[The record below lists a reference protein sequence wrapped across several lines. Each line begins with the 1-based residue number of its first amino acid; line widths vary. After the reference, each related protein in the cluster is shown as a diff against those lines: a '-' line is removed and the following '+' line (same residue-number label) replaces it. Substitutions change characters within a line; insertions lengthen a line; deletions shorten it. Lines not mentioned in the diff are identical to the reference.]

1 MTNVLGFQT
10 IKICDPHGQ
19 NDVIVVIIDGNFLV
33 GFSYKFNW
41 IKLQE
46 GLGNFGYIFRAT
58 NELTEYKIN
67 WNIDDVW
74 NLDSNCIGKLS
85 LCVFSE
91 DFSPIITEL
100 LDIED
105 NNTQKKIKFSIP
117 EQVIYN
123 FETEEYIKVGYLIT
137 IVTMNQEDDKF
148 IFEPELK
155 LSNITMGYKAVGN
168 FFEDLNKKT
177 EDYVSLDEIINSKTF
192 GDVRFTILN
201 NKIFTRVKNNNQD
214 ICIELD
220 NSTGNI
226 NDDNISQLKKVMD
239 SYNQI
244 KIISD
249 EYVKNN
255 YFNDYKIQDF
265 FIELFLKYNKNNLS
279 EISDK
284 LDKFNELSIEEKINF
299 IPFLK
304 LIINYLA
311 EEKYCI
317 KLGFYS
323 GNDRHCSSLWL
334 HFDDNFSFKS
344 FSIEEIGKDSKK

>member
-10 IKICDPHGQ
+10 INICNPHGQ
-19 NDVIVVIIDGNFLV
+19 SDMIVVKINGIFLV

-41 IKLQE
+41 VKLQE
-46 GLGNFGYIFRAT
+46 GPGNFGYTFRAN

-67 WNIDDVW
+67 WSIDDAW
-74 NLDSNCIGKLS
+74 KLDNNCIGKLS

-105 NNTQKKIKFSIP
+105 NNTQKKMKFNIP

-123 FETEEYIKVGYLIT
+123 FETDEYIKVDYLTT

-155 LSNITMGYKAVGN
+155 LSNVTMGYKAVGN

-177 EDYVSLDEIINSKTF
+177 EDYVSWNEMVNSKIF
-192 GDVRFTILN
+192 GDVKFKIFN
-201 NKIFTRVKNNNQD
+201 NQIFTRVKNDNQD
-214 ICIELD
+214 IFIELD

-226 NDDNISQLKKVMD
+226 NDDNISRLKKVMD
-239 SYNQI
+239 SYNQLRS
-244 KIISD
+244 ISD
-249 EYVKNN
+249 EYIKDN
-255 YFNDYKIQDF
+255 YSNDYRIQDF
-265 FIELFLKYNKNNLS
+265 FIELFLKHNKNNLS
-279 EISDK
+279 KTSDE
-284 LDKFNELSIEEKINF
+284 LDKFNKLSIKEKINLISF
-299 IPFLK
+299 SK

-311 EEKYCI
+311 EEQYFI

-323 GNDRHCSSLWL
+323 GNGNNVSSLWL

-344 FSIEEIGKDSKK
+344 FSIEEIGKENKK